1 MDRATISLDPTDD
14 DDDNNDENDDI
25 WHLFSTQCARLFIK
39 YTITSSDSERPG
51 LLSRS
56 D

>member
-14 DDDNNDENDDI
+14 DDNDENDDI
-25 WHLFSTQCARLFIK
+25 WHLFSTGARLFIK
-39 YTITSSDSERPG
+39 YTITSSDSERLG